1 MKNID
6 SNPDFWRKIK
16 FNLNIKQNEDVIQ
29 NDDEE
34 EESNSKIFLLSNH
47 AAKKK
52 F

>member
-1 MKNID
+1 MNSKEMKHRMKNID

-34 EESNSKIFLLSNH
+34 EE
-47 AAKKK
+47 
-52 F
+52 